1 MGVMTGESLAGNL
14 LVASPLLLDPNF
26 VRTVIYLLHHD
37 AEGAVGVVLNRP
49 SHEPVTA
56 HLPAW
61 SGSLVDP
68 AVVFVGGPVE
78 PAVAIGLSAE
88 PGSGEPTPVP
98 GISLVDLSGSPGL
111 LDRVRVFSGYAG
123 WGAGQLE
130 GELEEGSWV
139 VVGAEPGDPFSDDPT
154 SLWRR
159 VLHRQG
165 GRLAL
170 LSLMPLDPSLN

>member
-1 MGVMTGESLAGNL
+1 MTGGSLAGSL

-26 VRTVIYLLHHD
+26 VRAVIYLLHHD
-37 AEGAVGVVLNRP
+37 DEGAVGVVLNRP
-49 SHEPVTA
+49 SEEPVTA

-61 SGSLVDP
+61 SGALVDP

-78 PAVAIGLSAE
+78 PAVAIGLTAE

-98 GISLVDLSGSPGL
+98 GIALVDLSGSPGL

-130 GELEEGSWV
+130 GELEEGSWIV
-139 VVGAEPGDPFSDDPT
+139 VDAEPADPFSTDPAG
-154 SLWRR
+154 LWRW
-159 VLHRQG
+159 VLRRQG

-170 LSLMPLDPSLN
+170 VSLMPPDPSMN